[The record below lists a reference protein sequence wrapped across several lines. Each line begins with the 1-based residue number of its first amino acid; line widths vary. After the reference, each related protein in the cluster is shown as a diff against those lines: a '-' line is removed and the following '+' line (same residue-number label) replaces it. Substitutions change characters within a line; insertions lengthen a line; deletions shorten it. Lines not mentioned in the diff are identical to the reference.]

1 MKAEFDK
8 LNINKLVNVSTSL
21 NNLKAK
27 VDYLD
32 VDLDDFVEL
41 KTVPADLSNAVENEV
56 VKNTRFNTLKT
67 KVNNLH
73 KNFHD
78 ATTLIHINQYET
90 DKQNLKKKVGNI
102 DQKIP
107 HVSGLTTTTILNTK
121 ISEADNKRL
130 DTSCLVTTTVI
141 NTKIGEVENKTLN
154 HDKYITAQVFHNLT
168 TEN

>member
-8 LNINKLVNVSTSL
+8 LNINKLINVPASL

-32 VDLDDFVEL
+32 VDLDDFDEL
-41 KTVPADLSNAVENEV
+41 KTVPADLSDTVENEV

-78 ATTLIHINQYET
+78 ATTLIHINQYDA
-90 DKQNLKKKVGNI
+90 DKQNLEKKVGNI
-102 DQKIP
+102 DKKIQ
-107 HVSGLTTTTILNTK
+107 HVSGLVTATTLNTK
-121 ISEADNKRL
+121 ISEVDNKIP
-130 DTSCLVTTTVI
+130 D
-141 NTKIGEVENKTLN
+141 
-154 HDKYITAQVFHNLT
+154 HDKYITAQEFRNLT